1 MAHTKEQLARLEETR
16 LEEKSKQL
24 EMLRNELPFSAWS
37 DAVFG
42 NFLIGILTRDEG
54 VHLRAA
60 LKSFEGDE
68 PPLRE
73 AILQLMKH
81 PRLKP
86 LMPH

>member
-1 MAHTKEQLARLEETR
+1 MAHTKEQLARLEA
-16 LEEKSKQL
+16 KSKQL
-24 EMLRNELPFSAWS
+24 EILRNELPFSAWS

-42 NFLIGILTRDEG
+42 NFLISILTLDDGQR
-54 VHLRAA
+54 LRKA

-73 AILQLMKH
+73 AIMEIMQH
-81 PRLKP
+81 PKLKP

>member
-1 MAHTKEQLARLEETR
+1 MAHTKEQIARLEEGAK
-16 LEEKSKQL
+16 EL
-24 EMLRNELPFSAWS
+24 EMLRHELPFSAWS

-54 VHLRAA
+54 VHLRKA

-73 AILQLMKH
+73 AIMEVMQH
-81 PRLKP
+81 PKLKP
-86 LMPH
+86 WMPH